1 MKSVKMI
8 ADVLDPERSAADR
21 WYVTN
26 GATAVG
32 PVNLDLL
39 ARGIEA
45 GRVPLESF
53 VRHEAWKVW
62 RPLSDIAEVTT
73 TPIPAPPPAVSTD
86 DITSPGRPAT
96 QHDLTPADALAGA
109 ADLHDALLLLMAAVV
124 QRTAAEGA
132 IIHRVDDGGAVAVCA
147 HGPQMFQVLGERTRL
162 LDPVMVAAAAG
173 NLVVAEPAPG
183 AAGQAL
189 LTRMACLGVSSE
201 GALMLPIRPRGRLL
215 GVLELGRRTPFRA
228 GEIAAAESLVDALLE
243 KIDASGWM

>member
-8 ADVLDPERSAADR
+8 TDILDSERSAADR

-62 RPLSDIAEVTT
+62 RPLSDIAVVTT
-73 TPIPAPPPAVSTD
+73 APPPAVSTD

-96 QHDLTPADALAGA
+96 PLDLTPADALAGA
-109 ADLHDALLLLMAAVV
+109 ADLHDALLLLMAAAV
-124 QRTAAEGA
+124 QRTAADGA
-132 IIHRVDDGGAVAVCA
+132 IIHRMEDDGAVAVCA

-173 NLVVAEPAPG
+173 TFVVAEPAPG
-183 AAGQAL
+183 AAGHAL
-189 LTRMACLGVSSE
+189 LARMACLGVSGE

-215 GVLELGRRTPFRA
+215 GALELGRGAPFRA
-228 GEIAAAESLVDALLE
+228 GEIAAAEALVGALVD
-243 KIDASGWM
+243 KIEANGWM